1 MLEWPVQDVVRLLA
15 GALSQGCI
23 YGLVGIGFSLI
34 YNATSVIN
42 FAQGEFVMLGGVLA
56 YAAMAFLHLP
66 LAAAVLLA
74 IVLTTLIGWGLQRA
88 IVAPLRKRRAPAFSY
103 AFTLFGIS
111 VILSNLVLIF
121 VGSESII
128 LPQFT
133 PGPPVSI
140 LGAAVS
146 RQSLW
151 LIGTTLFVTGVLTL
165 FWTRTIL
172 GKAMRA
178 AAMDPV
184 AAQLVGISVERIISM
199 AYSMSAFLGAVAGA
213 VAAPIILTGYN
224 VGLPILVKGFV
235 AAIIGGFGSVA
246 GALVG
251 GVFLAA
257 IEAFSTYFISSA
269 YRDVISFVVMIVV
282 LIVIPSG
289 LFGKRTGQHSEV

>member
-1 MLEWPVQDVVRLLA
+1 
-15 GALSQGCI
+15 
-23 YGLVGIGFSLI
+23 
-34 YNATSVIN
+34 SVIN

-165 FWTRTIL
+165 
-172 GKAMRA
+172 
-178 AAMDPV
+178 
-184 AAQLVGISVERIISM
+184 
-199 AYSMSAFLGAVAGA
+199 
-213 VAAPIILTGYN
+213 
-224 VGLPILVKGFV
+224 
-235 AAIIGGFGSVA
+235 
-246 GALVG
+246 
-251 GVFLAA
+251 
-257 IEAFSTYFISSA
+257 
-269 YRDVISFVVMIVV
+269 
-282 LIVIPSG
+282 
-289 LFGKRTGQHSEV
+289 